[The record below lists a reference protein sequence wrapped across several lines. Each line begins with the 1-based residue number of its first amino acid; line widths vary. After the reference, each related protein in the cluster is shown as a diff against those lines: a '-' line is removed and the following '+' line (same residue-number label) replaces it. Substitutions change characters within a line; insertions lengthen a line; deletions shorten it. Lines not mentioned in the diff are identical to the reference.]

1 MVSLIRFLVLR
12 SMPPSAPR
20 FNTAAE
26 RGCRASADSLL
37 RSKMMADVALERV
50 RHQPSEIPAAD
61 MDHRQ
66 VIARLEVDVRSVR
79 EVTVDYRVNSVH
91 SSQWR
96 NRSRLA
102 VFEQTR

>member
-1 MVSLIRFLVLR
+1 MS
-12 SMPPSAPR
+12 
-20 FNTAAE
+20 
-26 RGCRASADSLL
+26 ASADSLL